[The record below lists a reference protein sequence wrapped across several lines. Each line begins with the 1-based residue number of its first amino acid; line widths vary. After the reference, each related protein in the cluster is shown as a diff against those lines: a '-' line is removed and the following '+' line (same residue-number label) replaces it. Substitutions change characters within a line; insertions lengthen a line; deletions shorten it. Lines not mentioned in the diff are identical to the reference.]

1 MRGRDRPAGKP
12 RNRAATRNAAHAD
25 LPMSEKRVLARGE
38 SQIAGE
44 HELASGAAGPPRIDA
59 MVTTGARARR
69 TRTSTQADSPVGPT
83 PSAAVLLV
91 SFSKSSWDQVEIRVN
106 AVEYNDVEVR
116 VLLDDG
122 DEIAELSDG
131 RSRDGVDRRMVERHM
146 AVSGVTA
153 IDPEVRPGAV
163 GSNRKQR
170 RIGFEKAPMIST
182 FEGGNARI
190 E

>member
-1 MRGRDRPAGKP
+1 M
-12 RNRAATRNAAHAD
+12 
-25 LPMSEKRVLARGE
+25 
-38 SQIAGE
+38 
-44 HELASGAAGPPRIDA
+44 
-59 MVTTGARARR
+59 
-69 TRTSTQADSPVGPT
+69 GPT